1 MSPTTTFVTPSPIS
15 QIVPAASWPSTTGG
29 GSGIVPLVAE
39 RSLWQTPQAPIL
51 IITSPRFGDSTVI
64 VSTTTGLFHSRQR
77 TALDCLAMGGFSWL
91 ARLAGARRID
101 GDVEAGS
108 LGEA

>member
-1 MSPTTTFVTPSPIS
+1 M
-15 QIVPAASWPSTTGG
+15 VPAASWPSTTGG

-77 TALDCLAMGGFSWL
+77 TAFDCLAIWRMSPGFARRL
-91 ARLAGARRID
+91 GRLALLDWGCAAR
-101 GDVEAGS
+101 
-108 LGEA
+108 

>member
-1 MSPTTTFVTPSPIS
+1 MVALADTSQSCGLPITQYLHLPQVGIHEITTVSPTAMSVTPSPTS
-15 QIVPAASWPSTTGG
+15 AIVPAASWPSTTGG

-64 VSTTTGLFHSRQR
+64 VSTTTGLFHSRQ
-77 TALDCLAMGGFSWL
+77 D
-91 ARLAGARRID
+91 
-101 GDVEAGS
+101 
-108 LGEA
+108 